1 MQKKQSGNTPDIRG
15 ILAAALFMAQF
26 LFIWVTVDPY
36 VAASSSIVSDN
47 APNLINQLA
56 SIGLFCAAVWFAVT
70 SPLKPLIMQPRL
82 LLILLMFWLV
92 LTSVFSPFPVVAFKQ
107 LILACILLVNASVFL
122 LLPRSEQQFARMV
135 SIGLLI
141 MLAFAYFG
149 VVFKPMQAIHQFSTE
164 LGTDQVGN
172 WRGHF
177 THKNVASVAMLIASC
192 FGLYVKDKGYRIS
205 GWLIVVLSVFFLV
218 HTGGKTSTAM
228 LPLILLIAFVFE
240 KFALLR
246 WPIALGG
253 VLVINFFTV
262 GAALLPSVYE
272 FIESSGVD
280 ATFTNRSDIW
290 RLATRAIAEH
300 PILGHG
306 LQGFWR
312 TDAIINNDTVESWAP
327 IAFNGH
333 NAWIDTLINLGAGGF
348 ILLAIWIL
356 FLPLLYINRIFKQ
369 NNYSSLVRLYIRIWL
384 YGLFA
389 SSLESVFFENGSLL
403 WFCMMVAIFGLRL
416 QAVAVPVVEPIN
428 ETAYKHIN
436 NQPQHIG
443 LVPAAKI
450 SLGTSG
456 IGRAVLE

>member
-1 MQKKQSGNTPDIRG
+1 MQKNCAAITTDTRSR
-15 ILAAALFMAQF
+15 LAAALFMAQF
-26 LFIWVTVDPY
+26 LYIWVTVDPY
-36 VAASSSIVSDN
+36 VAASSSIVSDS
-47 APNLINQLA
+47 APNLINQIA
-56 SIGLFCAAVWFAVT
+56 SIVLFCGALWFAVT
-70 SPLKPLIMQPRL
+70 SPLKSLIMQPRT
-82 LLILLMFWLV
+82 LLILLMLWLA
-92 LTSVFSPFPVVAFKQ
+92 LTTMFSATPLVAFKQ
-107 LILACILLVNASVFL
+107 LILACILLINASVFL

-164 LGTDQVGN
+164 LGADQVGN

-192 FGLYVKDKGYRIS
+192 FGLYVKDRGFWIS
-205 GWLIVVLSVFFLV
+205 GWLIVFLSVFFLV

-228 LPLILLIAFVFE
+228 LPLILLVAFIFE

-253 VLVINFFTV
+253 VLAINFLTV
-262 GAALLPSVYE
+262 GAALLPPVYE
-272 FIESSGVD
+272 FIESFGVD

-290 RLATRAIAEH
+290 RLALRAIAEH

-333 NAWIDTLINLGAGGF
+333 NAWVDALINLGFGGF

-356 FLPLLYINRIFKQ
+356 FLPLVYINRIFKQ

-416 QAVAVPVVEPIN
+416 QAVAGPVVEPIF
-428 ETAYKHIN
+428 EPAYRSIN
-436 NQPQHIG
+436 NRPQSSVLMPAMTSSIG
-443 LVPAAKI
+443 V
-450 SLGTSG
+450 S
-456 IGRAVLE
+456 R